1 MKLNVGDEIYSVHSF
16 NIFTIEYISKDGNSF
31 VLVSSDGK
39 YEKSRCYTL
48 PDIKRS
54 FMKTTEKQREHH
66 SPDSS
71 IAKTYQGT
79 RRGGS
84 TPTAAA

>member
-16 NIFTIEYISKDGNSF
+16 NTFTIEYISKDGNSF
-31 VLVSSDGK
+31 VLVSTDGK

-54 FMKTTEKQREHH
+54 FKKSEGK
-66 SPDSS
+66 
-71 IAKTYQGT
+71 K
-79 RRGGS
+79 
-84 TPTAAA
+84 

>member
-16 NIFTIEYISKDGNSF
+16 NTFYIEYISKDGNSF

-48 PDIKRS
+48 PDIKRIS
-54 FMKTTEKQREHH
+54 RKAKVRNEHH

-71 IAKTYQGT
+71 IAKTYQRT
-79 RRGGS
+79 
-84 TPTAAA
+84 

>member
-39 YEKSRCYTL
+39 YEKN
-48 PDIKRS
+48 
-54 FMKTTEKQREHH
+54 HG
-66 SPDSS
+66 
-71 IAKTYQGT
+71 AT
-79 RRGGS
+79 RDQI
-84 TPTAAA
+84 

>member
-16 NIFTIEYISKDGNSF
+16 NIFTIEYISRDGNSF

-39 YEKSRCYTL
+39 YEKYKKSRCYTL

-54 FMKTTEKQREHH
+54 FKKSEGK
-66 SPDSS
+66 
-71 IAKTYQGT
+71 K
-79 RRGGS
+79 
-84 TPTAAA
+84 